1 MEKPK
6 PSAWKECVSWD
17 INKETAMSNK
27 DVYVEVE
34 AAIEEIRQG
43 RMIIV
48 TDNEDRENEGDLIMA
63 AEKVSPDA
71 VNFIATYA
79 KGLLCQAITPERA
92 AELELPLM
100 VQKNTAVHSTGF
112 TVSVDAREGTTTGIS
127 TFDRDVTI
135 KALVNP
141 ATRPD
146 DLCRPGH
153 IFPLIAKPGG
163 VLVRDGHTETAVDLP
178 RLAGFSPSGIL
189 CEILDDDGTMARLP
203 RLERMAE
210 EHGLKILTVKKLIEW
225 RKIHDNVIPSAAT
238 LSALPPK
245 RLAQSR
251 LPART
256 GNFQVISYENPGKPD
271 QPHLAILSE
280 KPCNPDAAL
289 VRIHSECLTGEVLG
303 SLRCDCAPQ
312 LSMAMERINAEGGA
326 LIYLRQEGRGIG
338 LTEKIRAYALQD
350 EGLDTVDAN
359 LKLGHQGDERDYAIA
374 AAMLKDLGLSG
385 IRLMTNNPDKSQA
398 LLQEGIS
405 IKELVRIEIKPEAES
420 RDYLAAKKNR
430 FGHTLE
436 LV

>member
-1 MEKPK
+1 M
-6 PSAWKECVSWD
+6 
-17 INKETAMSNK
+17 
-27 DVYVEVE
+27 EVE
-34 AAIEEIRQG
+34 EAIEEIRRG

-63 AEKVSPDA
+63 AEKANPDA
-71 VNFIATYA
+71 LNFIASHA
-79 KGLLCQAITPERA
+79 RGLLCQAIMPERA

-100 VQKNTAVHSTGF
+100 AQKNTSFHTTGF
-112 TVSVDAREGTTTGIS
+112 TISVDAREGTTTGIS

-141 ATRPD
+141 ATRPE

-153 IFPLIAKPGG
+153 IFPLIAKTGG

-178 RLAGFSPSGIL
+178 RLAGLAPSGIL

-203 RLERMAE
+203 RLERMAQ
-210 EHGLKILTVKKLIEW
+210 EHGLKILTVEKLIAW
-225 RKIHDNVIPSAAT
+225 RKIHDNVIPSAAPIG
-238 LSALPPK
+238 APK

-251 LPART
+251 LPVRA
-256 GNFQVISYENPGKPD
+256 GAFQIISYENPGRPD
-271 QPHLAILSE
+271 QPHLAMVSE
-280 KPCNPDAAL
+280 KPHDPDSAL

-303 SLRCDCAPQ
+303 SLRCDCAAQ
-312 LSMAMERINAEGGA
+312 LSIALQRINAEGGV

-359 LKLGHQGDERDYAIA
+359 IKLGHQGDERDYAIA
-374 AAMLKDLGLSG
+374 AAMLKDFNISG

-405 IKELVRIEIKPEAES
+405 IKELVRIEIEPEDES
-420 RDYLAAKKNR
+420 RGYLAAKKNR
-430 FGHTLE
+430 FGHKLE

>member
-1 MEKPK
+1 
-6 PSAWKECVSWD
+6 
-17 INKETAMSNK
+17 MSKN
-27 DVYVEVE
+27 DVYLEVE
-34 AAIEEIRQG
+34 EAIDEIRRG

-63 AEKVSPDA
+63 AEKVTPDA
-71 VNFIATYA
+71 VNFIASYA
-79 KGLLCQAITPERA
+79 RGLLCQAITPERA
-92 AELELPLM
+92 AELELPFM

-112 TVSVDAREGTTTGIS
+112 TISVDAREGTTTGIS
-127 TFDRDVTI
+127 TFDRDITI

-163 VLVRDGHTETAVDLP
+163 VLARDGHTETAVDLA

-203 RLERMAE
+203 RLERMAQ
-210 EHGLKILTVKKLIEW
+210 EHGLKIITVEKLIAW
-225 RKIHDNVIPSAAT
+225 RKVHDNVIPPMPTAV
-238 LSALPPK
+238 PPK
-245 RLAQSR
+245 RLAQSK
-251 LPART
+251 LPARA
-256 GNFQVISYENPGKPD
+256 GNFTIISYENPGRPD
-271 QPHLAILSE
+271 QPHLAMVSQ
-280 KPCNPDAAL
+280 KPYNVADAL

-303 SLRCDCAPQ
+303 SLRCDCAAQ
-312 LSMAMERINAEGGA
+312 LFTAMERINAEGGV

-350 EGLDTVDAN
+350 DGMDTVDAN
-359 LKLGHQGDERDYAIA
+359 IKLGHQGDERDYAA
-374 AAMLKDLGLSG
+374 AAAILKDLDISG

-398 LLQEGIS
+398 LLQDGIS
-405 IKELVRIEIKPEAES
+405 IKELVRIEIKPEAEN
-420 RDYLAAKKNR
+420 RDYLAAKKLR
-430 FGHTLE
+430 FGHKLE